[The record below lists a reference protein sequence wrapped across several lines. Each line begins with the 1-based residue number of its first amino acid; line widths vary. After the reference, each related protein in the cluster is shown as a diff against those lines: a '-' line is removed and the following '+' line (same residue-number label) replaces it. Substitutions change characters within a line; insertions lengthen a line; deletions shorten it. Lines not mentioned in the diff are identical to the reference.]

1 MKTITDKKV
10 YQCEFCGKLSLGKGG
25 MVVHEMNCK
34 KNPKNWTDCAS
45 CEYLKVESRKIE
57 DSEGKRCKR
66 CKYYDVDYNN
76 YGYAECTKDDG
87 NCDGSLYITDFI
99 CEKTGK
105 KMYYEKKVRMMR
117 KEKREE
123 IIKRCDCA
131 MPNECEILKK
141 EREQEDKL
149 FDEFDKML

>member
-45 CEYLKVESRKIE
+45 CEYLKVESRKIKG
-57 DSEGKRCKR
+57 SEGKRCKH
-66 CKYYDVDYNN
+66 CQYYDVDYEN
-76 YGYAECTKDDG
+76 YGYSECTEEG
-87 NCDGSLYITDFI
+87 SNCDGSLYITDFI

-123 IIKRCDCA
+123 ITKRCDCA

>member
-1 MKTITDKKV
+1 
-10 YQCEFCGKLSLGKGG
+10 
-25 MVVHEMNCK
+25 
-34 KNPKNWTDCAS
+34 
-45 CEYLKVESRKIE
+45 
-57 DSEGKRCKR
+57 
-66 CKYYDVDYNN
+66 
-76 YGYAECTKDDG
+76 
-87 NCDGSLYITDFI
+87 
-99 CEKTGK
+99 
-105 KMYYEKKVRMMR
+105 MYYEKKVRMMR